1 MRKITYLK
9 TCVILIVLLGYYARS
24 ISGAGIKDTESATHG
39 ADASRYQVVD
49 IYEYPGFKLIQVNLP
64 VLSHY
69 SYILASDGQ
78 ALLVDPGRDIQ
89 FYLDTVKQHNLKIMG
104 LYLTHS
110 HADFVA
116 GHMEIVNV
124 VKCPIYQSAKSNAEY
139 SITAIEEGT
148 VIQVGQAKVTSIDTP
163 GHVVDGTSAL
173 IYSPGRDQPALML
186 SGDYLFVG
194 SVGRPDLVVG
204 TTSAALAGHA
214 YDMWHNKVSKL
225 PDKVQVFPAHG
236 AGSLCGAHLRDAPF
250 TTIGEERTS
259 NPYLQYKSKAEFV
272 TAVLSDLSEPPQY
285 FGHNAALNRQ
295 GPPLVDWSKI
305 LTNKK
310 APTRELNDT
319 NKFFVVDVRD
329 TQAYAAGHIV
339 NAVNIGLRGRFET
352 WTGIMVPWGSNV
364 VLCGSEQDVRE
375 GLHRL
380 HRVGYTAEYT
390 LFDEW
395 HQASLPLNKNELI
408 SPQALYAAQQS
419 GDRPLIVDV
428 RLPNEWMGL
437 RIGTV
442 LNLPL
447 NKLAVLSAKLNK
459 NEPVVAVCNSAYRS
473 TLAIGILEREGFT
486 RVTSLDGG
494 AEAWIEA
501 GYPVYGAETQT
512 GHTVTARQV
521 VPLPERICA
530 NELNRMLLDLPG
542 TFDLVDIRPPAMF
555 QDYHLADSMNVGIA
569 ELIHNPA
576 YLTGAGPLVI
586 VDRDGSLG
594 MAVAGILSQ
603 KTQRNIKALYGGLE
617 AYWLQNEVPSSGEI
631 SVPPQ
636 AAPSGSP
643 GPMSPGPPAPTGPV
657 QKPQKPTRKSA
668 GC

>member
-9 TCVILIVLLGYYARS
+9 TCAMLMVVLGYCVGS
-24 ISGAGIKDTESATHG
+24 ISRAGIKDTESATHG
-39 ADASRYQVVD
+39 ADASEYQVVD
-49 IYEYPGFKLIQVNLP
+49 TYDYPGFKLIQINLP

-89 FYLDTVKQHNLKIMG
+89 FYLDTVKQHNLKIIG

-124 VKCPIYQSAKSNAEY
+124 VKCPIYQSAKSRAEY
-139 SITAIEEGT
+139 SITAVEDGT

-173 IYSPGRDQPALML
+173 IYSPGQDQPSLML

-204 TTSAALAGHA
+204 TTSAALAGYA
-214 YDMWHNKVSKL
+214 YDTWHNKVSKL
-225 PDKVQVFPAHG
+225 PDAVRVFPAHG

-259 NPYLQYKSKAEFV
+259 NPYLQYKSKAEFI

-285 FGHNAALNRQ
+285 FEHNAAMNRQ
-295 GPPLVDWSKI
+295 GPPLVDWSKT

-310 APTRELNDT
+310 TPNRELNDT
-319 NKFFVVDVRD
+319 SKYFVVDVRD
-329 TQAYAAGHIV
+329 TKAYAAGHIV
-339 NAVNIGLRGRFET
+339 NSVNIGLRGRIET

-364 VLCGSEQDVRE
+364 VLCGSEQDVGE

-380 HRVGYTAEYT
+380 HRVGYTADYT

-395 HQASLPLNKNELI
+395 TKASLPLNKNELV
-408 SPQALYAAQQS
+408 SPQALYASQQS
-419 GDRPLIVDV
+419 ADRPIIVDV

-486 RVTSLDGG
+486 QATSLDGG
-494 AEAWIEA
+494 TEAWIEA
-501 GYPVYGAETQT
+501 GYPVYGAETQA
-512 GHTVTARQV
+512 GHTVAARQV

-542 TFDLVDIRPPAMF
+542 TFDMVDIRPPAMF
-555 QDYHLADSMNVGIA
+555 QDYNLPGSISVGIA
-569 ELIHNPA
+569 ELINNPA

-617 AYWLQNEVPSSGEI
+617 AYWLQNEMPASGEI
-631 SVPPQ
+631 SAPPR
-636 AAPSGSP
+636 AAPSMAP
-643 GPMSPGPPAPTGPV
+643 GLAPPAPPAPTSPV
-657 QKPQKPTRKSA
+657 QKPQRPTKKSA

>member
-1 MRKITYLK
+1 MRQIRYLK
-9 TCVILIVLLGYYARS
+9 ALAILIVLLGYSVRS
-24 ISGAGIKDTESATHG
+24 TSGSSIKDSESTTHG
-39 ADASRYQVVD
+39 ADASQYQVVD
-49 IYEYPGFKLIQVNLP
+49 TYEYPGFKLIQINLP

-78 ALLVDPGRDIQ
+78 ALLVDPGRDVQ
-89 FYLDTVKQHNLKIMG
+89 FYLDTVKQQNLKIIG

-110 HADFVA
+110 HADFIA
-116 GHMEIVNV
+116 GHTEVTNV
-124 VKCPIYQSAKSNAEY
+124 VDCPIYQSAKSKAKY
-139 SITAIEEGT
+139 KITAVEEDT
-148 VIQVGQAKVTSIDTP
+148 VIQVGQARVESIDTP

-173 IYSPGRDQPALML
+173 IYSPQRDQPALML

-204 TTSAALAGHA
+204 TTSAALAGYA
-214 YDMWHNKVSKL
+214 YDTWHNKVSKL
-225 PDKVQVFPAHG
+225 PDSVQVFPAHG

-285 FGHNAALNRQ
+285 FGHNATMNRQ
-295 GPPLVDWSKI
+295 GPPLVDWTRS
-305 LTNKK
+305 LTDKK
-310 APTRELNDT
+310 APSQDLTDT
-319 NKFFVVDVRD
+319 SKFYVIDVRE
-329 TQAYAAGHIV
+329 TQAFAAGHIS

-352 WTGIMVPWGSNV
+352 WTGIMVPWASNV
-364 VLCGSEQDVRE
+364 VLCGSEKEIKE

-380 HRVGYTAEYT
+380 HRVGYTADYT

-395 HQASLPLNKNELI
+395 KEASLPLNRNELI
-408 SPQALYAAQQS
+408 SPQALYATQQS
-419 GDRPLIVDV
+419 GNWPLVVDV

-473 TLAIGILEREGFT
+473 TLAIGILEREGFSQ
-486 RVTSLDGG
+486 VTSLDGG

-501 GYPVYGAETQT
+501 GYPVYGAEAHA
-512 GHTVTARQV
+512 GHTVTARQI

-530 NELNRMLLDLPG
+530 NELNRLLLDLPG
-542 TFDLVDIRPPAMF
+542 TFDLVDIRPPTMF
-555 QDYHLADSMNVGIA
+555 QDYQLPGSLNVGIA

-576 YLTGAGPLVI
+576 YLTGAGPLII
-586 VDRDGSLG
+586 VDRDGSLA

-617 AYWLQNEVPSSGEI
+617 AYWLQNEVPSSVTMPI
-631 SVPPQ
+631 PSQ
-636 AAPSGSP
+636 AAPPGLPSPMLP
-643 GPMSPGPPAPTGPV
+643 GPSAPSGPV
-657 QKPQKPTRKSA
+657 QKPQRPTRKSA